1 MNQVPDA
8 ADKTAQVVSKAGRS
22 AARKVVWKEQSV
34 QLDVLRSEVE
44 RVHIV
49 DTDFVILLKSK
60 RRVLLRDGAL
70 KSITMDE
77 FAIEFSDETLPGKT
91 FFAMA
96 EPLPA
101 SYEAWSDVDEG
112 ILPEP
117 STAPQSPAPLQAQR
131 L

>member
-70 KSITMDE
+70 KSTTMDE

-91 FFAMA
+91 FFARA

-101 SYEAWSDVDEG
+101 SY
-112 ILPEP
+112 
-117 STAPQSPAPLQAQR
+117 
-131 L
+131 